1 MSMLGCVDNKF
12 WQTSVKSQIVNVFGL
27 QAIRSLLHL
36 VNSAMEPQKQPQTI
50 QKQMNMAVSNKTLFK
65 KTRGQPDLVDGQF
78 ADLWCI

>member
-36 VNSAMEPQKQPQTI
+36 LSSAIGATKAATNNTET
-50 QKQMNMAVSNKTLFK
+50 N
-65 KTRGQPDLVDGQF
+65 
-78 ADLWCI
+78 